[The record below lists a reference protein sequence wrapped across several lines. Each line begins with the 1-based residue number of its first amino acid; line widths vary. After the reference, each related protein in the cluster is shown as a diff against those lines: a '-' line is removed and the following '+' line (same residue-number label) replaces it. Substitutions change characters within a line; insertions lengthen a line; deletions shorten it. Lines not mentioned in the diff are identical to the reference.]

1 MDWCNQRLL
10 LRPQASGPMNAYCN
24 VPVCF
29 LRLRGHILYTWASTY
44 SRLASSVARSMP
56 RGTAA
61 RGFTPRELLSD
72 LSIVEGEPRH
82 RQTTGTLL
90 GTHALLTRSSFGRTP
105 HNNTEECMG
114 PDYFIIHFRWFILV
128 HPESRG
134 SVLSLAQ
141 LKLSSTSRSMRLSVI
156 CCSAWSGA
164 VPR

>member
-1 MDWCNQRLL
+1 MSGCASCGPFCVGIFYILGLL
-10 LRPQASGPMNAYCN
+10 LT
-24 VPVCF
+24 V
-29 LRLRGHILYTWASTY
+29 

-61 RGFTPRELLSD
+61 HGFTTRELLSD
-72 LSIVEGEPRH
+72 LSIVEGEPWH

-90 GTHALLTRSSFGRTP
+90 GTSALQFWADSTQQYGRVYGSRLF
-105 HNNTEECMG
+105 HNSLQM
-114 PDYFIIHFRWFILV
+114 V
-128 HPESRG
+128 HPSSSRG